1 VPCSDVIAT
10 LVSHFFIGVTSAK
23 HRCNASCAVIRSDP
37 LLETKTPRTISS
49 SVLRAHS
56 TASRLSRNV
65 FRRGTPSLHTHER
78 FVGAIRGKNDGRD
91 EAYIVAECTEIVL
104 FDAHKDK
111 CLTCIPREA
120 FVFKAKFWCRL
131 PVSNWPPDDY
141 KSTALPNELSRR
153 DL

>member
-1 VPCSDVIAT
+1 VRKYVGKKSHCEIRNPKHEGITTKQPFCLQLVGYERPFHFTRYAQLNLIVTIRRFYERCHEVLVI
-10 LVSHFFIGVTSAK
+10 
-23 HRCNASCAVIRSDP
+23 
-37 LLETKTPRTISS
+37 
-49 SVLRAHS
+49 
-56 TASRLSRNV
+56 
-65 FRRGTPSLHTHER
+65 
-78 FVGAIRGKNDGRD
+78 
-91 EAYIVAECTEIVL
+91 AECTERVL
-104 FDAHKDK
+104 FAEHKDK